1 MSADQAVTTVPGE
14 PPHPPASRRRRRR
27 WSIWGGAA
35 VAVGLVAG
43 LTVAQLLPD
52 DASVPSGVPGSWDQA
67 FSDDFD
73 GHSLDTGK
81 WVASRAVDG
90 GGQAPFNPDEEEAW
104 FDEGNVTVS
113 DGDLVLTVREDA
125 KTVNGTEY
133 PLSSGV
139 VESRSGLRLRPGTFV
154 AARIDIPEC
163 DGCWPAFWGTPTE
176 TWPPEVDILEY
187 FDSGTDEQPS
197 FNYIKPSQTQTGPT
211 PYGEDGTD
219 YRDGFH
225 VYGLLW
231 TGSTVVPYLDGKL
244 YRDLAADDM
253 TADQELAL
261 VLNLS
266 VASGGRPDPGSQMK
280 VDWVR
285 MWTQS

>member
-1 MSADQAVTTVPGE
+1 MSAEPAVMTGSGD
-14 PPHPPASRRRRRR
+14 HPQPADGQHRLRR
-27 WSIWGGAA
+27 WSTWGAAA
-35 VAVGLVAG
+35 VALGLVAG
-43 LTVAQLLPD
+43 LIVVKLLPD
-52 DASVPSGVPGSWDQA
+52 DASVPPGVPGSWSQA
-67 FSDDFD
+67 FNDDFD
-73 GHSLDTGK
+73 GDSLDTGA

-90 GGQAPFNPDEEEAW
+90 GGQAPFNPDEEAAW
-104 FDEGNVTVS
+104 FDPENVTVS
-113 DGDLVLTVREDA
+113 DGDLVLTLRDHA
-125 KTVNGTEY
+125 KTVNGTDY

-139 VESRSGLRLRPGTFV
+139 VESKSGLRLRPGTFV
-154 AARIDIPEC
+154 AARIDVPEC

-176 TWPPEVDILEY
+176 TWPPELDILEY
-187 FDSGTDEQPS
+187 FDTGTETQPS

-211 PYGEDGTD
+211 PYGQDGTD

-253 TADQELAL
+253 TDDQELAV

-266 VASGGRPDPGSQMK
+266 VASGGSPAPGSQLK